1 MNRRDFSLSL
11 AALAAAG
18 ARPSLAQDKPWPAQ
32 PIKFIVP
39 YPPGGP
45 TDLMARILQPRLQ
58 QKLGVSV
65 LIDNRSGAG
74 GNIGTDAAAKSA
86 ADGYTILLAASG
98 PMAVSK
104 SLYKSLPFD
113 PLRDFAS
120 IIQIS
125 AFPLVLDL
133 HPSLPYRDVKA
144 FIAAAKAKPEA
155 FSFASAGNG
164 TPQHLAG
171 ELFNKLAG
179 TKMQHVPYKGAG
191 PALNDLLGG
200 QVPVMFDILGSS
212 IQHIKAGKLNA
223 LAVTTLKRSPALPD
237 VPTLAESAVPGYE
250 FSGWHGISVP
260 AKTPRAVVER
270 LNKALNEIFAEANVR
285 QRWDEMGSEVVGG
298 TPEHFAALVRSES
311 ERLGKLVTE
320 IGATLD

>member
-1 MNRRDFSLSL
+1 MNRREFSLGLTALSAS
-11 AALAAAG
+11 AAL
-18 ARPSLAQDKPWPAQ
+18 PVCAQDKPWPAQ

-58 QKLGVSV
+58 QKLGVSIV
-65 LIDNRSGAG
+65 IDNRSGAG
-74 GNIGTDAAAKSA
+74 GNIGTDAVAKSQP
-86 ADGYTILLAASG
+86 DGYTILLAASG
-98 PMAVSK
+98 PMAVSR

-113 PLRDFAS
+113 PQRDLAS

-125 AFPLVLDL
+125 TFPLVLEI
-133 HPSLPYRDVKA
+133 HPSLPYRDVNA
-144 FIAAAKAKPEA
+144 FIAAVKAKPA
-155 FSFASAGNG
+155 SFSFGSAGNG

-191 PALNDLLGG
+191 PALTDLLGG
-200 QVPVMFDILGSS
+200 QIPVMFDILGSS

-223 LAVTTLKRSPALPD
+223 LAVTTVKRAPALPD
-237 VPTLAESAVPGYE
+237 VPTLGESAVPGYE

-260 AKTPRAVVER
+260 AKTPRAIVDK
-270 LNKALNEIFAEANVR
+270 LNKVLNEIFAEHDVR
-285 QRWDEMGSEVVGG
+285 QRWEEIGSEVVGG
-298 TPEHFAALVRSES
+298 TPERFTALVKSES
-311 ERLGKLVTE
+311 DRLGKLVVE